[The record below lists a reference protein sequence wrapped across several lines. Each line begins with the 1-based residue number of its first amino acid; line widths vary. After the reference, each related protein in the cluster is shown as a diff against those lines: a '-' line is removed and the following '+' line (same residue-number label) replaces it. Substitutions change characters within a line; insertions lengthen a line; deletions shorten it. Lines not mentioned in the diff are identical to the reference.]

1 MYDQLLLFKYAFFV
15 LRYQFCFSFTLEV
28 EDVLFFLMASC
39 LHQAKKIMCD
49 IRNISKNIESV
60 GRDSFYF
67 EHFFYFYQTNIFLF
81 SQKTDK
87 NQNKKTFEER
97 IIHDLSVIKLPL

>member
-28 EDVLFFLMASC
+28 EDVLFFLMASW

-67 EHFFYFYQTNIFLF
+67 EYFFYFYQTNIFLF

-87 NQNKKTFEER
+87 NQNKKTFGER